1 MTREWRNVL
10 FLVKRQDKQKIN
22 FHPSDNVLR
31 RMIMADNDNNTYLRP
46 LKKFLVRFLR
56 SIYSKRATKFEKIT
70 HTTEEIEQNLPQGFF
85 CLTLRIQIQRDSLF

>member
-70 HTTEEIEQNLPQGFF
+70 HTTEEIEQNATVGDTVILMK
-85 CLTLRIQIQRDSLF
+85 L